1 MQRDDAYLLDIL
13 IAARKAL
20 KNAHVR
26 ARHSTQIPPLAHISA
41 SYQMHPAMQD
51 VRARHS
57 TQIPPLAH
65 ISASYQMHP
74 AMQDAQDALGN
85 ALPLHLTW
93 RQQ

>member
-26 ARHSTQIPPLAHISA
+26 ARHSTQIPPLAYISA

-51 VRARHS
+51 ARARHS

-74 AMQDAQDALGN
+74 AMQDALGN
-85 ALPLHLTW
+85 AWPLHLTW

>member
-51 VRARHS
+51 
-57 TQIPPLAH
+57 
-65 ISASYQMHP
+65 
-74 AMQDAQDALGN
+74 ALGN